1 MASTTLIAS
10 PEAQRIFR
18 HEYLVSHLGRKVVFM
33 IFQKCFL
40 HGHTDTILDIL
51 MENGIATHEKI
62 FNIEEINS
70 LGCKHP
76 QSYGVTLM
84 NKICQFLWLKG
95 VNDPGDELKQL
106 VGKIKAERE
115 CVSHEEGMSE
125 NDLVNKIQE
134 FQRLLEE
141 TLDKTKSFLP
151 VHGVEIDELKAEIGA
166 AVPELMGK
174 ICVKYDTSKRE
185 DVETIKKEMGVFW
198 RECRDLVQK
207 RVEEEF
213 WPLYKTLCQISPFD
227 LLAKHVTQDPSNFIL
242 SLKVDTDSRFNR
254 NFRGIRGTI
263 VNQQEIFNQN
273 KLGDDPEVVIISG
286 DAGSGKTTILC
297 SFVEKWYKKINDI
310 PQFLSFQVVLY
321 IQFRNHEHDKFEDYI
336 KSLLKETVKHYDLS
350 MVVSHIIIS
359 KCLVLCDGYDE
370 ANENSKKLFE
380 DMLTYPWEDVKIVV
394 TTRPWNAL
402 DLTDVVASLQR
413 RRVNLKVLGIQE
425 KQFNSVIENIS
436 GCLLHDDQEREKIKT
451 GLSQKIAEMSYRTK
465 ALVKTPLLFNKF
477 VFIYVESPDERHELN
492 TKASLHLQLKKNLA
506 KRILEATGISEQSLE
521 EFDELYRK
529 WSLKYYIEKKIEWTE
544 RDVRSLKEEI
554 RSQISSQD
562 VLENFHAIM
571 SSYFSIK
578 QMYDG
583 PQIVNLY
590 CYGHRS
596 EQEFAIAVDL
606 CDEISARMQQGG
618 DSPLDAALQSKG
630 LTKSS
635 VFDDKDVFKELIGV
649 ISFIPGILYQKYPKS
664 DALYNQIK
672 VIQKLYVTYSLTQ
685 NMHDEVLEPCI
696 ETRLDD
702 QVLQSHA
709 SLLGE
714 THLKKNIRF
723 KRVDSY
729 FALPP
734 LMSLLKPRRLEL
746 EEIERDLSKLNV
758 ILAST
763 VLHEIP
769 TRIMVWIDL
778 QDCEKF
784 TGEISHSVDELRV
797 DLLNFGNKIED
808 ERSYPTSLMKLS
820 GTLTVIYHVQTLN
833 STRAAEI
840 VNRTYPTFRNGVC
853 DNAYMLSNKAVDIRD
868 LIHQL
873 TIAPLRSVGVQARRE
888 DVGFEDLHE
897 YCEKEGLGYLSIL
910 E

>member
-1 MASTTLIAS
+1 MASTRLIAS

-18 HEYLVSHLGRKVVFM
+18 HEYLVSHWGRKVVFM
-33 IFQKCFL
+33 VFQKCFL
-40 HGHTDTILDIL
+40 HGNTETILGIL
-51 MENGIATHEKI
+51 IENGIASHKKI
-62 FNIEEINS
+62 FNIDEINS
-70 LGCKHP
+70 LGCKP
-76 QSYGVTLM
+76 PELYGITLM
-84 NKICQFLWLKG
+84 NKICQYLWQKG

-106 VGKIKAERE
+106 VGKIKAERD
-115 CVSHEEGMSE
+115 CVSHEEGMSD
-125 NDLVNKIQE
+125 NDLVNKLQE
-134 FQRLLEE
+134 FQRTLEE

-151 VHGVEIDELKAEIGA
+151 VHGVEIDQLKAEIGA
-166 AVPELMGK
+166 AVPELLGK
-174 ICVKYDTSKRE
+174 ICEKYDTSKSE
-185 DVETIKKEMGVFW
+185 DVESLKKEMGVFW

-227 LLAKHVTQDPSNFIL
+227 LLAKHVTQDPCNFIL
-242 SLKVDTDSRFNR
+242 SLEVDTDSKFNE
-254 NFRGIRGTI
+254 NFRGKCGTI
-263 VNQQEIFNQN
+263 VNQQEIFDKN

-310 PQFLSFQVVLY
+310 PELLSFQAVLY
-321 IQFRNHEHDKFEDYI
+321 IQFRNHDHNKFEDYI
-336 KSLLKETVKHYDLS
+336 KSLLKETVKHYDLT
-350 MVVSHIIIS
+350 MVVSYIVFS

-380 DMLTYPWEDVKIVV
+380 DMLAHPWDNVKIVV

-402 DLTDVVASLQR
+402 DLTNAVASLER
-413 RRVNLKVLGIQE
+413 RLVNLKVLGIQE
-425 KQFNSVIENIS
+425 KQFDSLIENIS
-436 GCLLHDDQEREKIKT
+436 GCLLYDDEEREKIKT

-465 ALVKTPLLFNKF
+465 ALVKNPLLFNKF
-477 VFIYVESPDERHELN
+477 VFIYVDSPDERHELN
-492 TKASLHLQLKKNLA
+492 TKASLHLHLKKNLT
-506 KRILEATGISEQSLE
+506 KRILEVTGISEQSLE

-544 RDVRSLKEEI
+544 RDVRSFKEEI

-606 CDEISARMQQGG
+606 CDEISAGMQQGG
-618 DSPLDAALQSKG
+618 DFPLDVALQSKG
-630 LTKSS
+630 LTESS
-635 VFDDKDVFKELIGV
+635 VFHDKDVFKELIGV
-649 ISFIPGILYQKYPKS
+649 ISFIPGILYQKFPKS

-672 VIQKLYVTYSLTQ
+672 DIQKLYVTYSLSQ

-709 SLLGE
+709 SLLEE

-723 KRVDSY
+723 ERVDSY

-746 EEIERDLSKLNV
+746 HEIKRDLSKLNE
-758 ILAST
+758 ILEAT
-763 VLHEIP
+763 VVHKIP

-784 TGEISHSVDELRV
+784 SGEISHSVDQL
-797 DLLNFGNKIED
+797 I
-808 ERSYPTSLMKLS
+808 
-820 GTLTVIYHVQTLN
+820 
-833 STRAAEI
+833 
-840 VNRTYPTFRNGVC
+840 C
-853 DNAYMLSNKAVDIRD
+853 DIRD
-868 LIHQL
+868 LIHRL
-873 TIAPLRSVGVQARRE
+873 TVAPLRCVNVQARRE